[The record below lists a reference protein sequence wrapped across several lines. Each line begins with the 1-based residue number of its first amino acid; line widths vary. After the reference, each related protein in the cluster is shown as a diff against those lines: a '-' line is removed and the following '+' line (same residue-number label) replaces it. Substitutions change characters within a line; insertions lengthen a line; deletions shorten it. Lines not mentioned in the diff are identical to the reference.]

1 MCLKSQVSRCLA
13 YTKTCYGKYLLPEL
27 SVFNNVK
34 LLFQFV
40 ACIGN
45 MSPRESRLTKKPSLV
60 SGVWSGF
67 MSMQVGNDL

>member
-1 MCLKSQVSRCLA
+1 MYLKSWVSRRLA

-45 MSPRESRLTKKPSLV
+45 MSPRE
-60 SGVWSGF
+60 
-67 MSMQVGNDL
+67 